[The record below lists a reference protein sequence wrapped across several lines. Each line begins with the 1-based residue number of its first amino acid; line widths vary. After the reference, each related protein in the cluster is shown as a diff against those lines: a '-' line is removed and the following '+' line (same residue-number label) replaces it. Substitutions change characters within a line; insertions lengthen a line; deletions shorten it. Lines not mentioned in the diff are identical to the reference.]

1 MADLVLDKDVRNW
14 VLLPLT
20 LAILLLM
27 LIRQYATT
35 VSFDL
40 TNQDRL
46 YSGSNSL
53 DCTCTGIHCL
63 SYIMQ
68 TERKEIALYAA
79 AVLYRCSSHR
89 HQVPRNQ
96 IFQK

>member
-35 VSFDL
+35 VPHLPGWLPSL
-40 TNQDRL
+40 TWIILANSKHSVQD
-46 YSGSNSL
+46 
-53 DCTCTGIHCL
+53 
-63 SYIMQ
+63 
-68 TERKEIALYAA
+68 
-79 AVLYRCSSHR
+79 
-89 HQVPRNQ
+89 
-96 IFQK
+96 